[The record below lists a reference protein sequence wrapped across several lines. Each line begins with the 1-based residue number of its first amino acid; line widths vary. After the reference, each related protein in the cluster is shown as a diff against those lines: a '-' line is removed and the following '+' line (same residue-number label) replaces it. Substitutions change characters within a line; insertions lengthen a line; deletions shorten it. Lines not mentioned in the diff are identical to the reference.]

1 LQPTGSLPELANLQ
15 TLLNEVESEIRSEK
29 WRQKKTA
36 LFAEMAHAEF
46 WSSSERFSVLG
57 LLETIDRVEKGLDR
71 AHALHA
77 RLEGHAS
84 KEKLPRRLIAML
96 AQTAYL
102 LNAACD
108 DVLQD
113 LPREAFLL
121 VEAPSEGRPDAASA
135 VSFAHQTADMGHR
148 LDKRAKPKRRCGS
161 GFERAKLFLLT
172 FLAAHFVLSD
182 TDLKPVAIRLCGR

>member
-1 LQPTGSLPELANLQ
+1 
-15 TLLNEVESEIRSEK
+15 
-29 WRQKKTA
+29 
-36 LFAEMAHAEF
+36 
-46 WSSSERFSVLG
+46 
-57 LLETIDRVEKGLDR
+57 
-71 AHALHA
+71 LHT